1 MSSRLYP
8 RWTPNF
14 RRCAVGVAA
23 GHMEMWPDC
32 GCGTLTGAPHSAPRA
47 PDFEAVPGQQSAVVI
62 IGGQRIAWA
71 VVAGAICFPYRR
83 AQTQRRSAGKRQ
95 ARGKS
100 ALQTDVGAVASRCP
114 RV

>member
-47 PDFEAVPGQQSAVVI
+47 PDFEAVPGPAVTVMSRDSRALFVI
-62 IGGQRIAWA
+62 SDERHPWPTVLAK
-71 VVAGAICFPYRR
+71 
-83 AQTQRRSAGKRQ
+83 T
-95 ARGKS
+95 
-100 ALQTDVGAVASRCP
+100 SRP
-114 RV
+114 SYA